1 MRRGTGP
8 DDAGRWRRRTL
19 WLVVGVLAAVFA
31 GPTAAEAAYPDS
43 VLGSVPVSY
52 WRLGETS
59 GTVAAARGTSPSPGT
74 YVGGVGLGAPGALFG
89 DADRAAAFD
98 GVDDE
103 VQLGGAPL
111 AVGGTTTLE
120 GWFFWEAGIALV
132 RDNTSSAGW
141 ILAFDSGGQVA
152 YRAGG
157 TQVATGRSTASVR
170 DGWHH
175 VVLSVSAGAT
185 AWYLDGAPVV
195 TTAAGAGTAPAALPW
210 HVMGN
215 GSVATQRT
223 RGRADEVAIYGRA
236 LTASEVAD
244 HFRAGRAVA
253 DTTPPAAPGG
263 LTATGALE
271 RVVLDWAD
279 GPESDLDGYDV
290 YRATA
295 AAGPFTRI
303 NTSRLTTSRMVDG
316 GLTGGTTYYY
326 VVRAVDTAGN
336 ASAASAPASVR
347 AETRAEVLGRYA
359 PHMRY
364 EAQETYFAD
373 SAAEIT
379 DNFVS
384 GSRTNTLQTTGGTIL
399 AAADPTDPRP
409 TLALGFLGDPT
420 YADGRS
426 AAQTDFLDEAN
437 TNRLQ
442 DVQRLRTQGYADR
455 AYGRVAVS
463 QGRTWLQYWFFYY
476 FNPQSLLG
484 IGAHEGDWE
493 YVQYGLDVEG
503 RPEIATYGQHGQGEA
518 CPWAAVERTA
528 AGVPVV
534 YPARESHA
542 SYYTA
547 GNNPRGSLPDD
558 SHFGRGYQVRPT
570 LDVVSESTPWLAW
583 RGRWGGTSGSPAA
596 PRRQT
601 MWLDPAR
608 FHAEAAACTAAA
620 GAQPAPAAT
629 AVPAPAVSVTA
640 QGGSLR
646 VQRSFDALPT
656 APERRPVRVL
666 VTATR
671 AGRPDLVSGAAF
683 PVDTRD
689 AVHLVDAPRGS
700 GPVEVQVTALSRTGG
715 RSAVVTRRAP

>member
-8 DDAGRWRRRTL
+8 VDAQRSRRRTL
-19 WLVVGVLAAVFA
+19 WLVVPVLLAALAAPSAAQGAYRDTVLAD
-31 GPTAAEAAYPDS
+31 GPI
-43 VLGSVPVSY
+43 SY

-59 GTVAAARGTSPSPGT
+59 GTVAADQQTPANPGT
-74 YVGGVGLGAPGALFG
+74 YVGGVGLGAPGALTG
-89 DADRAAAFD
+89 DPDRAAAFD

-111 AVGGTTTLE
+111 AVSGTATVE
-120 GWFFWEAGIALV
+120 GWFFWEGGIALM
-132 RDNTSSAGW
+132 RDNTSAAGW

-152 YRAGG
+152 YRVGG

-175 VVLSVSAGAT
+175 VVLTASGGAT
-185 AWYLDGAPVV
+185 AWYLDGVPVV
-195 TTAAGAGTAPAALPW
+195 TTAAGAGTAAAALPW

-236 LTASEVAD
+236 LEATEVQD
-244 HFRAGRAVA
+244 HFRAGRDVA
-253 DTTPPAAPGG
+253 DTTPPAAPQG

-271 RVVLDWAD
+271 RVALDWAD
-279 GPESDLDGYDV
+279 SPDPDLDGYDV

-295 AAGPFTRI
+295 ATGPFTRI
-303 NTSRLTTSRMVDG
+303 NASRLTTSRLVDG
-316 GLTGGTTYYY
+316 GLTGATTYHY

-336 ASAASAPASVR
+336 ASAASAPASAR

-359 PHMRY
+359 PQMRY
-364 EAQETYFAD
+364 ESQETYFAD

-379 DNFVS
+379 DNFVA
-384 GSRTNTLQTTGGTIL
+384 GSRTNTLRTSGGTIL
-399 AAADPTDPRP
+399 AAADPADPRP
-409 TLALGFLGDPT
+409 TLSLGFLGDPT
-420 YADGRS
+420 YADGRP

-442 DVQRLRTQGYADR
+442 DAQRLRTRGYADR
-455 AYGRVAVS
+455 VYGRVAVS

-476 FNPQSLLG
+476 FNPQSVFG

-493 YVQYGLDVEG
+493 YVQYGLDAEG

-518 CPWAAVERTA
+518 CPWSAVERTL

-542 SYYTA
+542 SYYAA

-558 SHFGRGYQVRPT
+558 SHFGRGYQVRPA
-570 LDVVSESTPWLAW
+570 LDVVSEATPWLAW

-601 MWLDPAR
+601 MWIDPAR
-608 FHAEAAACTAAA
+608 FHAEAVACTVAA
-620 GAQPAPAAT
+620 GVQPAPTAT

-640 QGGSLR
+640 EGGSLR
-646 VQRSFDALPT
+646 VQRSFDALP
-656 APERRPVRVL
+656 AARERRPVRVL

-671 AGRPDLVSGAAF
+671 TRRPDLVSGDVF

-689 AVHLVDAPRGS
+689 ATHVVDAPRGA
-700 GPVEVQVTALSRTGG
+700 GPVEVQVTALSRTGTG
-715 RSAVVTRRAP
+715 SAVVRRRAP